1 MSINIELMIRQGQYM
16 VTAAAL
22 TTQLWIQGTAV
33 KPSPA
38 LAKMKSHD
46 SQNKVNIPCTI
57 WGDSSYVCD
66 MWVETVRK
74 ALSSIWWE
82 LEPEL
87 SAVIGSVTNG
97 NDCTTLFYLQKE
109 RGLCTSRKGI
119 QLVVQMSLPVI
130 TDEEMGSG
138 KVNDLPNVTQLAR
151 WETGTHRW
159 HPTEQITHPRHS
171 INVFFKNYS
180 LKVGKDIKDITFTS

>member
-1 MSINIELMIRQGQYM
+1 MVMTVQRFSICRRRGGCAHLE
-16 VTAAAL
+16 
-22 TTQLWIQGTAV
+22 
-33 KPSPA
+33 
-38 LAKMKSHD
+38 
-46 SQNKVNIPCTI
+46 
-57 WGDSSYVCD
+57 
-66 MWVETVRK
+66 K
-74 ALSSIWWE
+74 A
-82 LEPEL
+82 
-87 SAVIGSVTNG
+87 
-97 NDCTTLFYLQKE
+97 
-109 RGLCTSRKGI
+109 I

>member
-109 RGLCTSRKGI
+109 RGLCTSRKGDT
-119 QLVVQMSLPVI
+119 VGSADVI
-130 TDEEMGSG
+130 TSDYWWGNGLREG
-138 KVNDLPNVTQLAR
+138 KWFAQCYTAGQVGN
-151 WETGTHRW
+151 W
-159 HPTEQITHPRHS
+159 HSQVASYRTNHTPKAF
-171 INVFFKNYS
+171 NKCF
-180 LKVGKDIKDITFTS
+180 L